1 MFVFSVQIYYKRVYL
16 QSLLNNNMLHS
27 NKIPEI
33 SGHPRNKNAA
43 IWWKFIIIQG
53 INKYTGAQRAQPQ
66 CRGEALESRCVVGNS
81 GCVAGYRDLAT
92 RYRHFA
98 VCNYAERDGGE
109 VGTAGGG
116 CGGEGWVGARDD
128 GGRGRDSRMERGDGA
143 MERDDGRIWG
153 RQPPGNEDEG
163 HGRRLRRAGL

>member
-1 MFVFSVQIYYKRVYL
+1 M
-16 QSLLNNNMLHS
+16 
-27 NKIPEI
+27 
-33 SGHPRNKNAA
+33 
-43 IWWKFIIIQG
+43 
-53 INKYTGAQRAQPQ
+53 
-66 CRGEALESRCVVGNS
+66 GNS

-116 CGGEGWVGARDD
+116 CGGEGWVEARDD
-128 GGRGRDSRMERGDGA
+128 GGRGRDGRMERGDGR
-143 MERDDGRIWG
+143 MERGDGGIWG
-153 RQPPGNEDEG
+153 RQPPGNEDDG

>member
-1 MFVFSVQIYYKRVYL
+1 MFVFSVQIYDKRVYL

-43 IWWKFIIIQG
+43 IWWNFIIIQG

-98 VCNYAERDGGE
+98 ICNYAERDGGE

-128 GGRGRDSRMERGDGA
+128 GGRGRDGRMERGDG
-143 MERDDGRIWG
+143 GIWG
-153 RQPPGNEDEG
+153 RQPPVNEDDG
-163 HGRRLRRAGL
+163 HGCRLQWAGL